1 MKNTSG
7 RAGEDVE
14 RLFRDLISIFLVSL
28 ISVMRNQK
36 W

>member
-14 RLFRDLISIFLVSL
+14 RLLKDLISMFLASL
-28 ISVMRNQK
+28 ISVM
-36 W
+36 